1 MNTNVA
7 YDPVAQKNFERTTMA
22 TRQSIESDRSP
33 NPVSRNMRR
42 RFPSAGKIP
51 RATLTR
57 TDLVSQVAE
66 ALCREWEGETSELQ
80 ERDARFWNE
89 FCQEGRVAILA
100 YLDAL
105 EEAGYR
111 VISTED

>member
-1 MNTNVA
+1 
-7 YDPVAQKNFERTTMA
+7 
-22 TRQSIESDRSP
+22 
-33 NPVSRNMRR
+33 MRR

-51 RATLTR
+51 RAKLTS

-66 ALCREWEGETSELQ
+66 ALCREWEGETTILK

-89 FCQEGRVAILA
+89 FCQEGRIAILA

-111 VISTED
+111 VVRTED